1 MGISPAARGYPRP
14 RLGDVLDERGHPRP
28 LARGIPDRL
37 GDVPG
42 PSGDAPPA
50 SWSLVPHTQPTCVC
64 HITRSKPTQQHVK
77 RCLCDTTRPSEGSCC
92 AAVAAAHAQPSC
104 PGARRGPA
112 SHTARR
118 GEASGGQSRPQTPR
132 CAPLYGAPSSRPSRR
147 AAEAR
152 TARGARAAG
161 GRRAGEPAAREGAWP
176 RRAQAR
182 SRGQALW
189 SLGAAR
195 GGASPREHTQAVV
208 SRRRPPLRSAAEWT
222 GREPSSSRPTA
233 WCRAALEP
241 RRSARTPSGRR
252 PSQPP
257 ARGLNRTGSGPLAR
271 LRTARAAGCGGGR
284 SAGLGESA
292 AMRNA
297 VGADL
302 RYGCRSQVC
311 RRVPYLF

>member
-1 MGISPAARGYPRP
+1 MTPRDRLRALAARLWPPRTRSP
-14 RLGDVLDERGHPRP
+14 R
-28 LARGIPDRL
+28 ARGRGEDLR
-37 GDVPG
+37 
-42 PSGDAPPA
+42 A
-50 SWSLVPHTQPTCVC
+50 TQ
-64 HITRSKPTQQHVK
+64 
-77 RCLCDTTRPSEGSCC
+77 
-92 AAVAAAHAQPSC
+92 
-104 PGARRGPA
+104 
-112 SHTARR
+112 R
-118 GEASGGQSRPQTPR
+118 GEARRQAGRVALRPR

-208 SRRRPPLRSAAEWT
+208 SRRRSPLRGAAEWT

-257 ARGLNRTGSGPLAR
+257 ARGLNRTSSGPLAR

-302 RYGCRSQVC
+302 RTVAGRRSAGGFRIYSNCLPKRGLQNTSGMHAHA
-311 RRVPYLF
+311 LASA

>member
-1 MGISPAARGYPRP
+1 M
-14 RLGDVLDERGHPRP
+14 LHE
-28 LARGIPDRL
+28 
-37 GDVPG
+37 
-42 PSGDAPPA
+42 
-50 SWSLVPHTQPTCVC
+50 
-64 HITRSKPTQQHVK
+64 PTQQHAK

-92 AAVAAAHAQPSC
+92 AAVAAAPAALV
-104 PGARRGPA
+104 PGGEARTSEPHSEARRGVRRAESP
-112 SHTARR
+112 SDHGVRRCMAR
-118 GEASGGQSRPQTPR
+118 
-132 CAPLYGAPSSRPSRR
+132 PLRPSRR

-222 GREPSSSRPTA
+222 GREPTSSRPTA

-241 RRSARTPSGRR
+241 RRSARTPPGRR

-257 ARGLNRTGSGPLAR
+257 ASRLNRTGSCPLAR
-271 LRTARAAGCGGGR
+271 LRTARPAGSRGGR
-284 SAGLGESA
+284 SAGRGESA
-292 AMRNA
+292 RHAECGR
-297 VGADL
+297 
-302 RYGCRSQVC
+302 CRPVTRLQLC
-311 RRVPYLF
+311 RARSLFILSERATSKTCDTKR

>member
-1 MGISPAARGYPRP
+1 MLRGCGRRTRSPRARG
-14 RLGDVLDERGHPRP
+14 RGEDQR
-28 LARGIPDRL
+28 A
-37 GDVPG
+37 
-42 PSGDAPPA
+42 
-50 SWSLVPHTQPTCVC
+50 TQ
-64 HITRSKPTQQHVK
+64 
-77 RCLCDTTRPSEGSCC
+77 
-92 AAVAAAHAQPSC
+92 
-104 PGARRGPA
+104 
-112 SHTARR
+112 R
-118 GEASGGQSRPQTPR
+118 GEARRQAGRVALRPR

-161 GRRAGEPAAREGAWP
+161 GRRAGEPAAREGAWR

-208 SRRRPPLRSAAEWT
+208 SRRRSPLRGAAEWT

-284 SAGLGESA
+284 SACLGESA
-292 AMRNA
+292 RHAECGRCRPSIRLQVAGLQAGSVFILTANQN
-297 VGADL
+297 VGCKNRVACT
-302 RYGCRSQVC
+302 RTRSHSPT
-311 RRVPYLF
+311 RP